1 MARPETAQRRPH
13 RRPRDLD
20 RSAARDTASVP
31 LSTSAS
37 SSDPAGDGRPMST
50 PPESGGEAVLEVTLP
65 WASLPAREREQFE
78 LRLSRLVLKA
88 ARVPSLL
95 IEETPSC

>member
-1 MARPETAQRRPH
+1 
-13 RRPRDLD
+13 
-20 RSAARDTASVP
+20 
-31 LSTSAS
+31 
-37 SSDPAGDGRPMST
+37 MST